1 MTQEGTESLITETP
15 GFSICRAMKCSKQ
28 SIYPSTVSLHIAFSK
43 KNTSCLLL
51 FCCTRWFT
59 QNKGFLW
66 KGHLHPLALFPSL
79 DTPGDASV
87 KG

>member
-43 KNTSCLLL
+43 KNHILSFAFLLYKVVYTEQR
-51 FCCTRWFT
+51 F
-59 QNKGFLW
+59 
-66 KGHLHPLALFPSL
+66 SL
-79 DTPGDASV
+79 ERSSPPPCPVPQLRHSW
-87 KG
+87 

>member
-43 KNTSCLLL
+43 KTHPV
-51 FCCTRWFT
+51 FCFSVV
-59 QNKGFLW
+59 QG
-66 KGHLHPLALFPSL
+66 GLHRTKVFFGKVISTPLPCSPA
-79 DTPGDASV
+79 
-87 KG
+87 